1 MKKIIAFGITLFLLF
16 SMSIPVFADLGPADF
31 DEWYVLC
38 GTEGYYFEDVPDEY
52 APDYE
57 QAGVD
62 MHDYIEP
69 GIRLWVY
76 SFDNTANEY
85 MLIIRDSN
93 HKTIGRGF
101 VDVPEADFEKYFID
115 EHDTIPEET
124 GEKLPEEVE
133 CVVTAD
139 SGLVLRQGP
148 ARTFPSYQVIPSQ
161 ANISYQYTFDYGGY
175 HWGYTTYKGQS
186 GWICIDYT
194 EKIVPTTVPTT
205 VPATTATTAPATETD
220 DAQTEPDTEMA
231 EAVGNVGFFGRTATV
246 IVFVCL
252 LAIILALTA
261 VVILLLVKRKNKN
274 PNMHL

>member
-175 HWGYTTYKGQS
+175 HWGVYDLQR
-186 GWICIDYT
+186 
-194 EKIVPTTVPTT
+194 TVRLGMYRLHREDRADNSPHDS
-205 VPATTATTAPATETD
+205 ACD
-220 DAQTEPDTEMA
+220 H
-231 EAVGNVGFFGRTATV
+231 GNHSACDGDGRRADRAGYGNGGS
-246 IVFVCL
+246 CRECRL
-252 LAIILALTA
+252 LRQHRDGHRLR
-261 VVILLLVKRKNKN
+261 LLVGYHSGADSRCDPAARQAQK
-274 PNMHL
+274 